1 MSNIEIQS
9 FDLHAE
15 HHRINRNSW
24 LRASVMGANDGI
36 VSVSSLMLGF
46 IASNASNHTIVLAGL
61 AGLVAGAMSM
71 AAGEYVS
78 VQSQKDTEQADLAQ
92 EAHEIEHNYE
102 FELGEL
108 TAIYVDRGLSESLA
122 AQVARELMEK
132 DALAAHARD
141 ELGLHEIS
149 RARPLQAAGSSAA
162 AFSVGA
168 GLPLLTAL
176 LVPNDILFG
185 SVIAMTLAA
194 LIILGGMAAWTGGA
208 SIVRGASRVLVW
220 GVLAMAATSLIG
232 HLFGIN
238 P

>member
-1 MSNIEIQS
+1 MSTPEN

-15 HHRINRNSW
+15 HHRVNRNSW

-46 IASNASNHTIVLAGL
+46 IASNADNHTILLAGL

-92 EAHEIEHNYE
+92 EAHEIKNNFD
-102 FELGEL
+102 FERREL
-108 TAIYVDRGLSESLA
+108 SAIYVERGLSQPLA
-122 AQVARELMEK
+122 DQVATELMAH
-132 DALAAHARD
+132 DALGSHARD

-149 RARPLQAAGSSAA
+149 RARPMQAALSSAA

-168 GLPLLTAL
+168 GMPLLTAL
-176 LVPNDILFG
+176 LIPQAWLFG
-185 SVIAMTLAA
+185 GVIAMTLLA
-194 LIILGGMAAWTGGA
+194 LVILGSLAAWTGGA
-208 SIVRGASRVLVW
+208 SMVRGASRVLSW
-220 GVLAMAATSLIG
+220 GALAMAATSVIG
-232 HLFGIN
+232 HFFGISV
-238 P
+238 

>member
-1 MSNIEIQS
+1 MLSKDK

-46 IASNASNHTIVLAGL
+46 IASNADNHTIVLAGL

-92 EAHEIEHNYE
+92 EANEIKHNFDYE
-102 FELGEL
+102 RQELA
-108 TAIYVDRGLSESLA
+108 AIYRERGLSEKLA
-122 AQVARELMEK
+122 DQVATELMEH
-132 DALAAHARD
+132 DALGAHARD

-149 RARPLQAAGSSAA
+149 RARPMQAAYSSAA

-168 GLPLLTAL
+168 GLPLVTAL
-176 LVPNDILFG
+176 LLPQAWLFTG
-185 SVIAMTLAA
+185 VIAMTLLA
-194 LIILGGMAAWTGGA
+194 LVILGSLAAWTGGA
-208 SIVRGASRVLVW
+208 SIVRGASRVLIW
-220 GVLAMAATSLIG
+220 GALAMAATSLIG
-232 HLFGIN
+232 HFFGISV
-238 P
+238 

>member
-1 MSNIEIQS
+1 MTSKETY
-9 FDLHAE
+9 DLKAE

-46 IASNASNHTIVLAGL
+46 IASNASHQTIVLAGL

-92 EAHEIEHNYE
+92 EAHELKHNFEYE
-102 FELGEL
+102 RRELA
-108 TAIYVDRGLSESLA
+108 AIYKDRGLSAQLA
-122 AQVARELMEK
+122 DQVATELMEK
-132 DALAAHARD
+132 DALGAHARD

-149 RARPLQAAGSSAA
+149 RARPLQAALSSAT

-168 GLPLLTAL
+168 GLPLLSVLFLPKAW
-176 LVPNDILFG
+176 LFG
-185 SVIAMTLAA
+185 GVITMTLLA
-194 LIILGGMAAWTGGA
+194 LIILGSLAAWTGGA
-208 SIVRGASRVLVW
+208 SIIRGATRVLVW
-220 GVLAMAATSLIG
+220 GALAMAATSLIG
-232 HLFGIN
+232 HFFGIN
-238 P
+238 A